1 MGDNDKLFV
10 EVDGVRLFVG
20 RNGDVERERCGFNEF
35 DAGVAGLRSLLGLF
49 ALLIF
54 DEPRPGGVGV
64 AVNAPFT

>member
-49 ALLIF
+49 PLR
-54 DEPRPGGVGV
+54 RPGGVGV
-64 AVNAPFT
+64 AVKAPFT

>member
-10 EVDGVRLFVG
+10 EVDGVKLFRSG
-20 RNGDVERERCGFNEF
+20 EVERERCGFNEF